1 MNGWGVVYTQAGAE
15 AKAFANLQRQGFDT
29 YLPCYRRI
37 RSHARRKEQVVA
49 PLFPRYLFVRWSLT
63 DGRWR
68 SINGTL
74 GVSRL
79 ICVGEKPVT
88 IASDVVDSIRHRE
101 GADGFVTL
109 EDFSLTV
116 GQPVRITEGPFA
128 EYIGFFRKMADS
140 QRVQL
145 LLDLLGRQTR
155 LILPRSS
162 VAPVAT

>member
-15 AKAFANLQRQGFDT
+15 AKAVANLRRQGFDT
-29 YLPCYRRI
+29 YLPCYLRI
-37 RSHARRKEQVVA
+37 RSHARRQEQVAA
-49 PLFPRYLFVRWSLT
+49 PLFPRYLFVRWNLAN
-63 DGRWR
+63 GRWR

-79 ICVGEKPVT
+79 ICAGEKPVT
-88 IASDVVDSIRHRE
+88 IAPEVVESIRHRE
-101 GADGFVTL
+101 DADGFVAL
-109 EDFSLTV
+109 DDHGLTT
-116 GQPVRITEGPFA
+116 GQPLRITEGPFA

-162 VAPVAT
+162 VAPLAS